1 MPDLYGPRFKECSLR
16 IFWDLTTS
24 KRNSCLQLASIDLQ
38 LGLLVESKRLNT
50 YLRFC
55 TC

>member
-1 MPDLYGPRFKECSLR
+1 
-16 IFWDLTTS
+16 
-24 KRNSCLQLASIDLQ
+24 LQLASIDLQ